1 MTLPATKLPLE
12 ATMLLP
18 EREDTDLTG
27 RVISDKYKVGER
39 LAGGGMGS
47 VYAGRH
53 IGLGSPVAIKVVD
66 VSWEGSDPID
76 IRERFR
82 REAQALAR
90 LKHPNIV
97 RVHDF
102 GVLQGDGRFYMV
114 MELVAGRTLAHLLHM
129 SSSGRL
135 GAERSAW
142 IAAEVL
148 DGLHDAHRQGLV
160 HRDIKPANVM
170 LEESTWGEERVKV
183 LDFGLAKVLKEA
195 STPHVRTGNGTFMG
209 TVQYMSPEQ
218 TLDDPIDGRADQYS
232 VAVLLYRMLTGRLP
246 FEADNPIEIVQ
257 AHRYD
262 PVPDM
267 DPKLGIPKALEEAM
281 QRALSKDP
289 DDRWPDA
296 DSFAAVIRDAAGL
309 DVQPLRTPEPIY
321 LLTRRKSSME
331 LPIVVSAAE
340 PDKAL
345 GPGRTHDSGRRPSPP
360 SGSRAGEPTRSTV
373 ELSFPVLPPAIV
385 AAIGMAI
392 GSSLVLAAV
401 GIWRLIF

>member
-1 MTLPATKLPLE
+1 MTVPLRKSPLE
-12 ATMLLP
+12 ATRLLP
-18 EREDTDLTG
+18 EREDTELTG
-27 RVISDKYKVGER
+27 RLIAGKYEVGER

-47 VYAGRH
+47 VYTGRH
-53 IGLGSPVAIKVVD
+53 KDLGSPVAIKVVD
-66 VSWEGSDPID
+66 ISWEGSDPID

-90 LKHPNIV
+90 LTHPNIV

-102 GVLQGDGRFYMV
+102 GVLPGDGRFYMV
-114 MELVAGRTLAHLLHM
+114 MELVAGRTLAQMLHTA
-129 SSSGRL
+129 SLGRI
-135 GAERSAW
+135 GVERAAW

-160 HRDIKPANVM
+160 HRDIKPANIM

-183 LDFGLAKVLKEA
+183 LDFGLAKVLKDA

-218 TLDDPIDGRADQYS
+218 TLDAPIDGRADQYS
-232 VAVLLYRMLTGRLP
+232 VAILLYRMLAGRLP

-267 DPKLGIPKALEEAM
+267 DPKLGVPSALEEAVR
-281 QRALSKDP
+281 RALSKEP

-296 DSFAAVIRDAAGL
+296 GSFSAVIRDAAGL

-321 LLTRRKSSME
+321 MLTRRKSSME
-331 LPIVVSAAE
+331 LPVFVTPGDVPTSH
-340 PDKAL
+340 
-345 GPGRTHDSGRRPSPP
+345 GRTFPGGRPPIHDGQP
-360 SGSRAGEPTRSTV
+360 ERSTV
-373 ELSFPVLPPAIV
+373 EVIFPALPPAIV

-392 GSSLVLAAV
+392 GSGLVLAAV

>member
-1 MTLPATKLPLE
+1 MTMPARNPPLD
-12 ATMLLP
+12 ATRMLP
-18 EREDTDLTG
+18 EREDTELTG
-27 RVISDKYKVGER
+27 RVIAGKYEVGER

-47 VYAGRH
+47 VYTGRH
-53 IGLGSPVAIKVVD
+53 KELGSPVAIKVVD
-66 VSWEGSDPID
+66 ISWEGADPID

-97 RVHDF
+97 RVQDF
-102 GVLQGDGRFYMV
+102 GVLAGDGRFYMV
-114 MELVAGRTLAHLLHM
+114 MELVAGRTLAQVLHM
-129 SSSGRL
+129 SSLGRI
-135 GAERSAW
+135 GVSRAAW

-160 HRDIKPANVM
+160 HRDIKPANIM
-170 LEESTWGEERVKV
+170 LEETTWGEERVKV
-183 LDFGLAKVLKEA
+183 LDFGLAKVLKDA
-195 STPHVRTGNGTFMG
+195 STPHFRTGNGTFMG

-218 TLDDPIDGRADQYS
+218 TLDAPIDGRADQYS
-232 VAVLLYRMLTGRLP
+232 VAILLYRMLTSRLP

-267 DPKLGIPKALEEAM
+267 APTLGVPAALEEAIR
-281 QRALSKDP
+281 RALSKAP

-309 DVQPLRTPEPIY
+309 DVQPQRTPEPVY
-321 LLTRRKSSME
+321 LLTRRKTTME
-331 LPIVVSAAE
+331 LPVAVSPGE
-340 PDKAL
+340 VPTSH
-345 GPGRTHDSGRRPSPP
+345 GRTLPNGLPP
-360 SGSRAGEPTRSTV
+360 VPGDPPDHSAV
-373 ELSFPVLPPAIV
+373 EVRFPALRPAIV
-385 AAIGMAI
+385 AAIGMAV
-392 GSSLVLAAV
+392 GSGLVLAAV